1 MKIFKI
7 IFITFVVQVLIGV
20 IGILVFLKT
29 FDINRFKPRIISSA
43 SAALGRAV
51 DFKDIELELSLREGI
66 HLTLKQL
73 TIRDDAGFQSGDFLT
88 VENISCGV
96 EIMPLLIKRQILVSS
111 IHIHSPQCIVIR
123 QKDGQ
128 INVQN
133 LGKPVSLK
141 KDYVVSPETRDSQV
155 QKAIPVSRA
164 ALSVPFISAKTI
176 AVKNGK
182 LTYIDRSH
190 EPELVLDISQV
201 RLKIEHFSLT
211 EPFTFTLQAA
221 YLSDRPNI
229 LVKGKATA
237 NMETQSIKLKNATVA
252 TDLSSLS
259 LSRLQ
264 SSLAMLKEIEL
275 PEQVRGKFNASIER
289 MELGAKGLASLISS
303 GKLTGG
309 SIRHKQLMLPVEPIS
324 SEFQITESK
333 IRIGELSLG
342 LGKGRLTA
350 QGELDDYTGAQNFN
364 FDVNMQDLDLSQLLN
379 QKGQPVKLKGFLVGK
394 FKAEGRGFS
403 RGSLRDSLFGEG
415 ALEIKKG
422 RLTDINVL
430 KIVLSKISMI
440 PNLVAKIQAN
450 LPERYKEKLTQKDTI
465 LTKVKTDLAVGKGLA
480 LLKQVEIEADGF
492 LFSGEGEVD
501 FNQRFSLDGSFLIPE
516 DLAASMV
523 ENVPELEYLLD
534 ERGKIRIPLQVSGK
548 IPNIKFAVNLQYI
561 GKKLIKKKAS
571 EELGKVLDKMFE
583 KEEKPAKQELI
594 ENILDTVFK

>member
-7 IFITFVVQVLIGV
+7 ILIIFVVLVLIGV
-20 IGILVFLKT
+20 IGVFAFLKT
-29 FDINRFKPRIISSA
+29 FDINRFKPQIISNA

-51 DFKDIELELSLREGI
+51 DFKDIALELSLREGI

-88 VENISCGV
+88 VENISLGV
-96 EIMPLLIKRQILVSS
+96 GIMPLLIKRQILVSS

-141 KDYVVSPETRDSQV
+141 KDYVVPPETRDFQG
-155 QKAIPVSRA
+155 QKAIPVSQA
-164 ALSVPFISAKTI
+164 ALSVLFISAETI

-182 LTYIDRSH
+182 VTYIDRSF

-201 RLKIEHFSLT
+201 RLKIEHFSLA

-229 LVKGKATA
+229 LVKGNAA
-237 NMETQSIKLKNATVA
+237 VDMETQSIKLKNATVA

-259 LSRLQ
+259 LSRL
-264 SSLAMLKEIEL
+264 AMLKEIEL
-275 PEQVRGKFNASIER
+275 
-289 MELGAKGLASLISS
+289 
-303 GKLTGG
+303 
-309 SIRHKQLMLPVEPIS
+309 
-324 SEFQITESK
+324 SEFQITESN
-333 IRIGELSLG
+333 IRIGGLSLG

-379 QKGQPVKLKGFLVGK
+379 QKEQPVKLKGFLVGK
-394 FKAEGRGFS
+394 FKAEGQGLS
-403 RGSLRDSLFGEG
+403 PGSLRDSLFGEG

-440 PNLVAKIQAN
+440 PNLVTKIEAN

-465 LTKVKTDLAVGKGLA
+465 LTKVKTDLVVGNGLA

-501 FNQRFSLDGSFLIPE
+501 FNQRFSLDGSFFIPE

-523 ENVPELEYLLD
+523 ENVPELEFLLD
-534 ERGKIRIPLQVSGK
+534 ERGEIRIPLQVSGK
-548 IPNIKFAVNLQYI
+548 IPDIKFAVDLEYI
-561 GKKLIKKKAS
+561 GKKLVKKKAS
-571 EELGKVLDKMFE
+571 EELGKVLDKLFE
-583 KEEKPAKQELI
+583 KKEKPAEQELI
-594 ENILDTVFK
+594 ENILDTIFK

>member
-7 IFITFVVQVLIGV
+7 ILITFVVLVLIGV
-20 IGILVFLKT
+20 IGVFAFLKT
-29 FDINRFKPRIISSA
+29 FDINRFKPQIISSA

-51 DFKDIELELSLREGI
+51 DFKDIDLELSLRKGI

-88 VENISCGV
+88 VENISLGV
-96 EIMPLLIKRQILVSS
+96 GIMPLLIKRQILVSS

-164 ALSVPFISAKTI
+164 ALSVPFISAETI

-182 LTYIDRSH
+182 VTYIDRSF

-201 RLKIEHFSLT
+201 RLKIEHFSLA

-229 LVKGKATA
+229 LVKGNATV

-275 PEQVRGKFNASIER
+275 PEQVKGKFNASIER
-289 MELGAKGLASLISS
+289 MEVGAKGLVSLISS

-309 SIRHKQLMLPVEPIS
+309 SIRHKQLTLPVEPIS

-350 QGELDDYTGAQNFN
+350 QGKLDDYTGAQNFN
-364 FDVNMQDLDLSQLLN
+364 FDVNIQDLDLSQLLN

-403 RGSLRDSLFGEG
+403 PGSLRDSLFGEG

-440 PNLVAKIQAN
+440 PNLVAKIEAN

-465 LTKVKTDLAVGKGLA
+465 LTKVKTDLVVGNGLA

-501 FNQRFSLDGSFLIPE
+501 FNQRFSLDGSFFIPE

-523 ENVPELEYLLD
+523 ENVPELEFLLD
-534 ERGKIRIPLQVSGK
+534 EKGEIRIPLQVSGK
-548 IPNIKFAVNLQYI
+548 IPDIKFAVDLEYI

-571 EELGKVLDKMFE
+571 EELDKVLDKLFE
-583 KEEKPAKQELI
+583 EKEKPAEQKLI
-594 ENILDTVFK
+594 EDILDTIFK

>member
-594 ENILDTVFK
+594 ENILDTIFK